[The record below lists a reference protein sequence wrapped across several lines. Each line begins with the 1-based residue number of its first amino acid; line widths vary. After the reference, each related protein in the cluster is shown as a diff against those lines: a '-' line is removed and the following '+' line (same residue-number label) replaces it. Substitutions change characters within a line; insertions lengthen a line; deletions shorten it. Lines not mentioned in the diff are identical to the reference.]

1 MPTAPGPT
9 APGPAAPG
17 QAGTTGRLG
26 APGARTG
33 GTGAARLS
41 SVDRRPPDGVGAEPD
56 DAEKATGKKKKKLVV
71 ILAIVAVL
79 VVAGAVVK
87 LKMDKTVYR
96 PGEPVP
102 AGQVVSLGTVT
113 VALSDGHLV
122 QATIDLQMTKPAS
135 LTEESDDSAHLED
148 VAVSVLGGQSYTA
161 LLVSAG
167 RTAVQQ
173 QLLTSFQQ
181 VLGRSDGAEQV
192 SAVYFTG
199 FVLQ

>member
-1 MPTAPGPT
+1 MPT

-17 QAGTTGRLG
+17 QASAAAG
-26 APGARTG
+26 P
-33 GTGAARLS
+33 ARLA
-41 SVDRRPPDGVGAEPD
+41 SVDRRPPAEAEPD
-56 DAEKATGKKKKKLVV
+56 GPPKPKKTKKKLVV
-71 ILAIVAVL
+71 VLAIVVVL
-79 VVAGAVVK
+79 AAAGLVAK
-87 LKMDKTVYR
+87 TKMSQTVYH

-102 AGQVVSLGTVT
+102 AGPVVSLGTVT
-113 VALSDGHLV
+113 VALSDGGHLV

-135 LTEESDDSAHLED
+135 ATEEADDSAHLED
-148 VAVSVLGGQSYTA
+148 VAVSVLGQQSYTA
-161 LLVSAG
+161 LLASPG

-181 VLGRSDGAEQV
+181 VLGPADGAPQV

>member
-1 MPTAPGPT
+1 MPTAPGSA
-9 APGPAAPG
+9 APGPARG
-17 QAGTTGRLG
+17 G
-26 APGARTG
+26 APGAPGVRPG
-33 GTGAARLS
+33 DGSARLS
-41 SVDRRPPDGVGAEPD
+41 SVDRRPPAAVEPD
-56 DAEKATGKKKKKLVV
+56 GQKPPGKKKRKKLVV
-71 ILAIVAVL
+71 ILAVVLVL

-87 LKMDKTVYR
+87 LKTSKTVYR
-96 PGEPVP
+96 PGQPVP

-135 LTEESDDSAHLED
+135 AAEEADDSAHLED
-148 VAVSVLGGQSYTA
+148 VAVSVLGQQSYTG
-161 LLVSAG
+161 LLAPPG
-167 RTAVQQ
+167 RTAVQR

-181 VLGRSDGAEQV
+181 VLGPVDGAPQV